1 MRIMSTTRHLTTVPL
16 TALEQL
22 FDQVSDMA
30 FFIKDADGKYVAIN
44 QSLIAR
50 HGFADKSEVLGKKP
64 SDICS
69 GDFGRIPSEQDKLI
83 LSTGISIVDHLE
95 MQWEMPGRPVW
106 CLTTKLPLKDSNG
119 KTIGIV
125 GFSKDVRS
133 AVEPS
138 TVPTSFARA
147 LETFERDLPP
157 EASPSWLAK
166 LANMPNHRFAK
177 TMKLVFGLTPTQYL
191 SKSRIGKASSLL
203 LQTNM
208 TISEIAQICGYFDH
222 SAFSRAFKKATGF
235 TPVSFRQ
242 QWA

>member
-1 MRIMSTTRHLTTVPL
+1 MSTARHLTTVPL

-30 FFIKDADGKYVAIN
+30 FFIKDARGRYVAIN

-50 HGFADKSEVLGKKP
+50 HGFANKSEVLGKKP

-69 GDFGRIPSEQDKLI
+69 GDFGRIPSEQDNLI
-83 LSTGISIVDHLE
+83 LRTGVSIVDHLE

-106 CLTTKLPLKDSNG
+106 CLTTKLPLKDEAG
-119 KTIGIV
+119 QTIGIV

-147 LETFERDLPP
+147 LEVFERDLPP
-157 EASPSWLAK
+157 DASPSWLAK
-166 LANMPNHRFAK
+166 LAKMPTHRFAK
-177 TMKLVFGLTPTQYL
+177 TMKLIFGLTPTQYVA
-191 SKSRIGKASSLL
+191 KSRIGKASNLL
-203 LQTNM
+203 LQSNM
-208 TISEIAQICGYFDH
+208 NISEIAQNCGYFDH

-235 TPVSFRQ
+235 TPISFRRQ
-242 QWA
+242 MGFA

>member
-1 MRIMSTTRHLTTVPL
+1 MSTARHLTTVPL

-50 HGFADKSEVLGKKP
+50 HGFANKSEVLGKRP

-69 GDFGRIPSEQDKLI
+69 GDFGRIPSEQDNLI
-83 LSTGISIVDHLE
+83 LRTGVSIVDHLE

-106 CLTTKLPLKDSNG
+106 CLTTKLPLKDDAG
-119 KTIGIV
+119 KTIGIM

-147 LETFERDLPP
+147 LEVFEQDLAP

-166 LANMPNHRFAK
+166 LAKMPNHRFAK

-203 LQTNM
+203 LQTDM

-235 TPVSFRQ
+235 TPLSFRQ

>member
-1 MRIMSTTRHLTTVPL
+1 MTTVPL
-16 TALEQL
+16 IALEQL

-30 FFIKDADGKYVAIN
+30 FFIKDARGKYVAIN

-50 HGFADKSEVLGKKP
+50 HGFANKSEVLGKKP
-64 SDICS
+64 SDICN
-69 GDFGRIPSEQDKLI
+69 GDFGRIPSEQDNLI
-83 LSTGISIVDHLE
+83 LRTGVSIVDHLE

-106 CLTTKLPLKDSNG
+106 CLTTKLPLKDEAG
-119 KTIGIV
+119 QTIGIV

-147 LETFERDLPP
+147 LEVFERDLPP

-166 LANMPNHRFAK
+166 LAKMPTHRFAK
-177 TMKLVFGLTPTQYL
+177 TMKLIFGLTPTQYVA
-191 SKSRIGKASSLL
+191 KSRIGKASNLL
-203 LQTNM
+203 LQSNM
-208 TISEIAQICGYFDH
+208 NISEIAQNCGYFDH

-235 TPVSFRQ
+235 TPISFRRQ
-242 QWA
+242 MGFA

>member
-1 MRIMSTTRHLTTVPL
+1 MSTARHLTTVPL
-16 TALEQL
+16 IALEQL

-30 FFIKDADGKYVAIN
+30 FFIKDARGKYVAIN

-50 HGFADKSEVLGKKP
+50 HGFANKSEVLGKKP
-64 SDICS
+64 SDICN
-69 GDFGRIPSEQDKLI
+69 GDFGRIPSEQDNLI
-83 LSTGISIVDHLE
+83 LRTGVSIVDHLE

-106 CLTTKLPLKDSNG
+106 CLTTKLPLKDEAG
-119 KTIGIV
+119 QTIGIV

-147 LETFERDLPP
+147 LEVFERDLPP

-166 LANMPNHRFAK
+166 LAKMPTHRFAK
-177 TMKLVFGLTPTQYL
+177 TMKLIFGLTPTQYVA
-191 SKSRIGKASSLL
+191 KSRIGKASNLL
-203 LQTNM
+203 LQSNM
-208 TISEIAQICGYFDH
+208 NISEIAQNCGYFDH

-235 TPVSFRQ
+235 TPISFRRQ
-242 QWA
+242 MGFA